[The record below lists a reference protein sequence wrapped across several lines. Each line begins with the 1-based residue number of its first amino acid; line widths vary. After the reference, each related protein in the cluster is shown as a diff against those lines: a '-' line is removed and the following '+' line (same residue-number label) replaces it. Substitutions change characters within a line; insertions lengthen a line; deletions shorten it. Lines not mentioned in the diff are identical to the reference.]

1 MNKIIV
7 IAFLGNAYH
16 DSRVVNLID
25 SLKQENFQ
33 VKTISFDWKTKDL
46 KTQLG
51 ETSIYKLD
59 KSSTSISFYF
69 NFFFLLI
76 KNLLKHKAQI
86 YFAEDIYT
94 LPIVYFFAKLNKAKV
109 FYNSREIYAHLAGLR
124 NKGLVQSIIARVERS
139 FIYKVDSVLVTG
151 QMDAEYLE
159 EAYGIKNLVVIR
171 NLPKYTN
178 EIKSV
183 DLRTKLSISKE
194 EKIILY
200 QGVVLEGRGILYLI
214 KLLDK
219 INNAHFVIVG
229 DGEFRKE
236 FEKYAN
242 ESTVKNRVH
251 FIGAVKHEEL
261 INYTSNA
268 DIGISLIENI
278 SISYYYALPNK
289 LFEYIMAGVPILS
302 SKLPQ
307 MEKVVSEYKV
317 GQCVDMTN
325 EDEVVQT
332 LNEMLSNDEMLNE
345 YSANCKKA
353 AKELNWEAEFEKIKY
368 LLTMLYT

>member
-1 MNKIIV
+1 MSNQNQIV
-7 IAFLGNAYH
+7 ITFLGNAYH

-25 SLKQENFQ
+25 SLKQENYK
-33 VKTISFDWKTKDL
+33 VKTISFDWKTKGL

-59 KSSTSISFYF
+59 KSNSSLSFYF

-124 NKGLVQSIIARVERS
+124 NKGIVQSIIARVERT
-139 FIYKVDSVLVTG
+139 FIYKVDTVLVTG
-151 QMDAEYLE
+151 EMDAEYLK
-159 EAYGIKNLVVIR
+159 EAYGINNFVVVR
-171 NLPKYTN
+171 NLPKYQN
-178 EIKSV
+178 EIKAV

-200 QGVVLEGRGILYLI
+200 QGVVLEGRGILFLI
-214 KLLDK
+214 MLLDK
-219 INNAHFVIVG
+219 IKNTHFIIVG
-229 DGEFRKE
+229 DGEFRNE
-236 FEKYAN
+236 FVNFTNK
-242 ESTVKNRVH
+242 SIVKNRAH
-251 FIGAVKHEEL
+251 FIGAVNHEDL
-261 INYTSNA
+261 LSYTANA
-268 DIGISLIENI
+268 DVGISLIENI

-289 LFEYIMAGVPILS
+289 LFEYIMAGVPIIS

-307 MEKVVSEYKV
+307 MEKVVAEYKV

-325 EDEVVQT
+325 EDEVVNT
-332 LNEMLSNDEMLNE
+332 LNKMLNNEELLKE
-345 YSANCKKA
+345 YSSNCKIA
-353 AKELNWEAEFEKIKY
+353 SKELNWEVEFEKIKE
-368 LLTMLYT
+368 LLTIK

>member
-1 MNKIIV
+1 MSVQKKIV

-33 VKTISFDWKTKDL
+33 VKTISFDWKTKDF

-51 ETSIYKLD
+51 ETSIHKLD
-59 KSSTSISFYF
+59 KSNSSLSFYF

-94 LPIVYFFAKLNKAKV
+94 LPVVYFFAKFNKAKV

-124 NKGLVQSIIARVERS
+124 NKGVVQSIIARVERT
-139 FIYKVDSVLVTG
+139 FIHKVDTVFVTG

-159 EAYGIKNLVVIR
+159 EAYGIKNLVVVR
-171 NLPKYTN
+171 NLPKYKE
-178 EIKSV
+178 EITPIN
-183 DLRTKLSISKE
+183 LREKLYISKE

-200 QGVVLEGRGILYLI
+200 QGVILEGRGILFLI
-214 KLLDK
+214 KLLGK

-242 ESTVKNRVH
+242 ESTLKNRVH
-251 FIGAVKHEEL
+251 FIGAVAHENL
-261 INYTSNA
+261 LNYTAAA
-268 DIGISLIENI
+268 DVGISLIENI

-289 LFEYIMAGVPILS
+289 LFEYIMAGVPVLS

-307 MEKVVSEYKV
+307 MKKVVSENKV

-325 EDEVVQT
+325 EEEVVQV
-332 LNEMLSNDEMLNE
+332 LNMMLNDDEMLKE
-345 YSANCKKA
+345 YSLNCKKA
-353 AKELNWEAEFEKIKY
+353 AKELNWEVEFEKILQ
-368 LLTMLYT
+368 LLN

>member
-1 MNKIIV
+1 MSNQKKIV

-25 SLKQENFQ
+25 SLEQENYK
-33 VKTISFDWKTKDL
+33 VKTISFDWKTKDF

-51 ETSIYKLD
+51 ETSIHKLD
-59 KSSTSISFYF
+59 KSKSSLSFYF

-94 LPIVYFFAKLNKAKV
+94 LPVVYYFAKLNKAKV
-109 FYNSREIYAHLAGLR
+109 YYNSREIYAHLAGLR
-124 NKGLVQSIIARVERS
+124 NKGLIQSIIARVERT
-139 FIYKVDSVLVTG
+139 FIHKVDAVLVTG

-159 EAYGIKNLVVIR
+159 EAYGIENLVVVR
-171 NLPKYTN
+171 NLPKYKK
-178 EIKSV
+178 EIIPI
-183 DLRTKLSISKE
+183 DLREKLKISKE

-200 QGVVLEGRGILYLI
+200 QGVILEGRGILYLI

-219 INNAHFVIVG
+219 TNNAHFVIVG

-242 ESTVKNRVH
+242 DSTVKNRVH

-261 INYTSNA
+261 LSYTVVA
-268 DIGISLIENI
+268 DIGVSLIENI

-307 MEKVVSEYKV
+307 MEKVVEEYKV

-325 EDEVVQT
+325 DDEVVQT
-332 LNEMLSNDEMLNE
+332 LNKMLGNNELLKE
-345 YSANCKKA
+345 YSTNCKKA
-353 AKELNWEAEFEKIKY
+353 AKELNWEVEFEEIKH
-368 LLTMLYT
+368 LLSR